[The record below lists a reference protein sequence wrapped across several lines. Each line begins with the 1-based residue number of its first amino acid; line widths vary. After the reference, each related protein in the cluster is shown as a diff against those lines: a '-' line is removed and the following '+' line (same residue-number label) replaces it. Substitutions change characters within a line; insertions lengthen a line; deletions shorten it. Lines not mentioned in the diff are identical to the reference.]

1 MANSLD
7 ALHDVESKQD
17 YQARKKFEMDETK
30 LIKEAQVGG
39 NWLELKSIL
48 WLMGYMC
55 IYHFRDEVRKK
66 KRKTIFK

>member
-1 MANSLD
+1 
-7 ALHDVESKQD
+7 
-17 YQARKKFEMDETK
+17 MDETK